1 MEIFDNINKNLLE
14 VFNTIFNSNNI
25 SLILIILFILF
36 LGVLY
41 IVNFINPFDIKN
53 NKFTIIAIL
62 AFIFLELQIF
72 FYYLNNKNSNFKNYK
87 KIFSSSLLIIT
98 IILCTI
104 YIIFFASRHFFG
116 KNLFSN
122 IILIFLQAFLVI
134 TVLSIIYLLSENKFV
149 KDNAE
154 KLDMKNMNNPNYR
167 FIKNLIFFIPCLL
180 IDVIENIGNFFGSTP
195 KIGYI
200 LLLLTIILVIA
211 ILKLPNILNK
221 LFKSNNLL
229 LKGPIYLNNKK
240 EIGVFQEFTRNNIP
254 KINNFNKNL
263 RVNQYELD
271 IELQRHNENNPFS
284 YNYELESEIYI
295 NPQPPN
301 TSFAY
306 NEFTNLL
313 NYGNKPKIE
322 YLGKEN
328 KIKISCQ
335 TDKNKSQVI
344 YESKI
349 TNNSAFRLQRWN
361 HVKIKYDGANMDV
374 FINSHLVGTQRN
386 IIPHMNHD
394 KVIIGENNGIHGGIK
409 NVYFYTHNKP
419 AK

>member
-1 MEIFDNINKNLLE
+1 MEIIDNISKNLSEL
-14 VFNTIFNSNNI
+14 FNNIFNSNNI

-180 IDVIENIGNFFGSTP
+180 IDVIENIGKFFGSTP

-229 LKGPIYLNNKK
+229 LKGPIYLNNRK

-295 NPQPPN
+295 NPQPSN

>member
-98 IILCTI
+98 IILSTI

-335 TDKNKSQVI
+335 TDKNKYQVI

>member
-98 IILCTI
+98 IILSTI

-229 LKGPIYLNNKK
+229 LKGPIYLNNRK

-295 NPQPPN
+295 NPQPSN

>member
-1 MEIFDNINKNLLE
+1 MEIIDNISKNLSEL
-14 VFNTIFNSNNI
+14 FNNIFNSNNI

-295 NPQPPN
+295 NPQPSN

>member
-98 IILCTI
+98 IILSTI

-254 KINNFNKNL
+254 KINNFNKNIRL
-263 RVNQYELD
+263 NQYELD

-295 NPQPPN
+295 NPQPSN

-335 TDKNKSQVI
+335 TDKNKYQVI